1 MRIIKPTVTPKC
13 TAVWNSFRCI
23 YVTDI
28 KQEYV
33 ILFLAFEMTF
43 FNYRNKKE
51 QEILK
56 IRKKPIYV
64 DFNSYIFTFVTC
76 KPGLKLNL
84 DIDPD
89 PTRQKLNF

>member
-1 MRIIKPTVTPKC
+1 LRIIKPTVTPKC

-43 FNYRNKKE
+43 FNYRNKRK

-56 IRKKPIYV
+56 NKKETNIR
-64 DFNSYIFTFVTC
+64 
-76 KPGLKLNL
+76 
-84 DIDPD
+84 
-89 PTRQKLNF
+89 